1 MVRVKCLEHVGVVVA
16 NGDGADAGEGV
27 QHGVA
32 IRVNNVVAKRLVV
45 VRKERDRGHGL
56 DLDQHKTTKWSGLV
70 GITCGTSNCHSGNV
84 SSCLIIKVKRC

>member
-16 NGDGADAGEGV
+16 NGDGTDAGEGV

-56 DLDQHKTTKWSGLV
+56 DLDQHRQQNGQGWLE
-70 GITCGTSNCHSGNV
+70 
-84 SSCLIIKVKRC
+84 